1 MMALSLLGPPD
12 MSMEGKFETTVSL
25 TPQKSQIFTVGCLFL
40 SGASLL
46 ASCAFLWTE
55 KSGWAIPLAGAFFFG
70 VGGFLCWLL
79 SHRNSELAGG
89 RPTQLTADDKNMT
102 LTFDPRN
109 QPTKQMLLM
118 FAAHAEAIAYR
129 ELLPPSQGL
138 VDDSGRIIKGSEIQA
153 NIKID
158 QLNKLVSEQA
168 KKLEQLACDV
178 RLNTSDS
185 TNNKNISAPAYTGDA
200 PVEGVVLEKSVD
212 KTYDSP
218 G

>member
-1 MMALSLLGPPD
+1 
-12 MSMEGKFETTVSL
+12 
-25 TPQKSQIFTVGCLFL
+25 
-40 SGASLL
+40 
-46 ASCAFLWTE
+46 
-55 KSGWAIPLAGAFFFG
+55 
-70 VGGFLCWLL
+70 
-79 SHRNSELAGG
+79 
-89 RPTQLTADDKNMT
+89 MT

-129 ELLPPSQGL
+129 ERLPPSQGL
-138 VDDSGRIIKGSEIQA
+138 VDDSGRIIKGSEIEA
-153 NIKID
+153 NINID

-178 RLNTSDS
+178 RLNTSDL

-200 PVEGVVLEKSVD
+200 PVEGVVLEKNVD